1 MTTTTTTYTTTAAT
15 AKPAAAAPAPTPAA
29 PELDDAFLAEVRAFI
44 GRGTDR
50 EGFAAPA
57 PVSAA
62 QIRQMVQAVGDRN
75 PIYSDEAAARA
86 SVHGALVA
94 PPLWMYSWMMAGL
107 APQAEEGVL
116 ADGTRY
122 FHNAAMGQRR
132 AGATVPTVRDEMN
145 TLLESR
151 GFASPVVTD
160 TSYTFERYLRPGEWP
175 RFSSWI
181 IDDVVG
187 PKTTKV
193 GVGFFVSLRLEVY
206 VGDERVA
213 TIKQRYLRAKPNPVD
228 SSATTPRP
236 ALQVPAD
243 VSPEVAAYR
252 PVSVPHT
259 PRFADI
265 HEGEQ
270 LPGLVVKVSPTLII
284 AGALASQDYQDVH
297 HDFLYIPHRGHPT
310 VFMNMMAVSGLVG
323 RFVTDWSGPNCIV
336 RGHTLRLGRPNY
348 AGDVLRLAATVSK
361 VEEVDGRRLA
371 TVDFTGENSLGRA
384 IDGNV
389 VVEFPR

>member
-1 MTTTTTTYTTTAAT
+1 MTMA
-15 AKPAAAAPAPTPAA
+15 
-29 PELDDAFLAEVRAFI
+29 EQDLDDAFLAQVRGFI
-44 GRGTDR
+44 GRGSDR
-50 EGFAAPA
+50 EGFDAPA

-75 PIYSDEAAARA
+75 PVYSDEAAARA

-94 PPLWMYSWMMAGL
+94 PPLWLYSWMMAGL
-107 APQAEEGVL
+107 APQPEEGVL

-132 AGATVPTVRDEMN
+132 AGPSVPTVRDEMN
-145 TLLESR
+145 ALLESR

-160 TSYTFERYLRPGEWP
+160 IAYTFDRYLRPGEWP

-181 IDDVVG
+181 VDDVVG

-213 TIKQRYLRAKPNPVD
+213 TIRQRYLRAKPAKVE
-228 SSATTPRP
+228 SAAATASAAPRP
-236 ALQVPAD
+236 ALQAPAD
-243 VSPEVAAYR
+243 VSPEVESYR
-252 PVSVPHT
+252 PAPVAPT
-259 PRFADI
+259 RRFEAI

-270 LPGLVVKVSPTLII
+270 LPGLAVKVSPTLII

-297 HDFLYIPHRGHPT
+297 HDFLYIAQRGHPT
-310 VFMNMMAVSGLVG
+310 VFMNMMTVSGLVG
-323 RFVTDWSGPNCIV
+323 RFVSDWSGPDGIV

-348 AGDVLRLAATVSK
+348 AGDVLRLSARVAR
-361 VEEVDGRRLA
+361 VEVADGRRLA
-371 TVDFTGENSLGRA
+371 TVEFTGENSLGRA

>member
-1 MTTTTTTYTTTAAT
+1 MTA
-15 AKPAAAAPAPTPAA
+15 
-29 PELDDAFLAEVRAFI
+29 ERDLDSVFLEEVRGFI

-50 EGFAAPA
+50 EGFQAPA

-75 PIYSDEAAARA
+75 PIYYDEQAARA

-107 APQAEEGVL
+107 APQPEEGVL

-132 AGATVPTVRDEMN
+132 AGPSVPTVRDEMN

-160 TSYTFERYLRPGEWP
+160 TSYSFDRYLRAGEWP

-206 VGDERVA
+206 VGSERVA
-213 TIKQRYLRAKPNPVD
+213 TIKQRYLRAKPNMVEP
-228 SSATTPRP
+228 AAPRP
-236 ALQVPAD
+236 ALQAPAD
-243 VSPEVAAYR
+243 VVPEVASYR
-252 PVSVPHT
+252 PAPVAET
-259 PRFADI
+259 RRFDAI
-265 HEGEQ
+265 REGEQ
-270 LPGLVVKVSPTLII
+270 LPGLVVKVSPTLVI

-297 HDFLYIPHRGHPT
+297 HDFLYIQHRGHPT
-310 VFMNMMAVSGLVG
+310 VFMNMMTVSGLVG
-323 RFVTDWSGPNCIV
+323 RFVSDWSGPECIV

-361 VEEVDGRRLA
+361 LEVIDGRRLA
-371 TVDFTGENSLGRA
+371 TVEFTGENSLGRA

>member
-1 MTTTTTTYTTTAAT
+1 MTAEL
-15 AKPAAAAPAPTPAA
+15 
-29 PELDDAFLAEVRAFI
+29 ELDSAFLEEVRGFI

-50 EGFAAPA
+50 EGFQAPA

-75 PIYSDEAAARA
+75 PIYSDEQAARA

-94 PPLWMYSWMMAGL
+94 PPLWLYSWMMAGL
-107 APQAEEGVL
+107 APQSDEGVL
-116 ADGTRY
+116 VDDARY

-132 AGATVPTVRDEMN
+132 AGPSVPTVRDEMN
-145 TLLESR
+145 KLLESR

-160 TSYTFERYLRPGEWP
+160 TSYTFEHYLRAGDWP

-181 IDDVVG
+181 VEDVVG

-193 GVGFFVSLRLEVY
+193 GVGFFVSLRLEVN
-206 VGDERVA
+206 VGDVRVA
-213 TIKQRYLRAKPNPVD
+213 TIKQRYLRAKPNKVEP
-228 SSATTPRP
+228 SAVAPRP
-236 ALQVPAD
+236 ALHAPAD
-243 VSPEVAAYR
+243 VSPEVASYR
-252 PVSVPHT
+252 LAPVARTS
-259 PRFADI
+259 RFEDI
-265 HEGEQ
+265 REGES
-270 LPGLVVKVSPTLII
+270 LPRLVVKVSPTLII

-297 HDFLYIPHRGHPT
+297 HDFLYIQHRGHPT
-310 VFMNMMAVSGLVG
+310 VFMNMMTVSGLVG
-323 RFVTDWSGPNCIV
+323 RFVTDWSGPDSIV

-348 AGDVLRLAATVSK
+348 AGDVLRLAATVTK
-361 VEEVDGRRLA
+361 LEVVDGHRLA
-371 TVDFTGENSLGRA
+371 TVEFTGENSLGRA

>member
-1 MTTTTTTYTTTAAT
+1 MTAE
-15 AKPAAAAPAPTPAA
+15 PD
-29 PELDDAFLAEVRAFI
+29 LDAGFLEQVRGFI

-50 EGFAAPA
+50 EGFLAPA

-75 PIYSDEAAARA
+75 PIYSDEAAAKA

-94 PPLWMYSWMMAGL
+94 PPLWLYSWMMAGL
-107 APQAEEGVL
+107 SLQPEEGVL

-122 FHNAAMGQRR
+122 FHNAPTGQRR
-132 AGATVPTVRDEMN
+132 SGPAVPTVRDEMN
-145 TLLESR
+145 ALLESR

-181 IDDVVG
+181 VDDVVG
-187 PKTTKV
+187 PKATKV

-213 TIKQRYLRAKPNPVD
+213 TIKQRYLRARPNPVAA
-228 SSATTPRP
+228 SAAEPRP
-236 ALQVPAD
+236 QMQAPPD
-243 VSPEVAAYR
+243 VQPEVASYR
-252 PVSVPHT
+252 AAAAPVTRH
-259 PRFADI
+259 FAEI
-265 HEGEQ
+265 REGEQ
-270 LPGLVVKVSPTLII
+270 LPELVVKVSPTLVI

-297 HDFLYIPHRGHPT
+297 HDFLYIRHRGHPT
-310 VFMNMMAVSGLVG
+310 VFMNMMTVSGLVG
-323 RFVTDWSGPNCIV
+323 RFVTDWSGPDCIV

-348 AGDVLRLAATVSK
+348 AGDVLRLAAK
-361 VEEVDGRRLA
+361 VTKTEVVDGRRLA
-371 TVDFTGENSLGRA
+371 TVEFTGENSLGRA

-389 VVEFPR
+389 VVEFTR